1 MARPSR
7 RGLSASEVLA
17 ILDADSDDD
26 TELVSLDLDAESDD
40 EQPAGDFMSPDG
52 TQSLLPNDVL
62 SFSGAFQS
70 LILDDT
76 NPSHRYSLLLS
87 DLSLPDQGRKEYKN
101 MKLTMQLH
109 QHGH

>member
-26 TELVSLDLDAESDD
+26 KELVSLDLDAESDDD

-52 TQSLLPNDVL
+52 TQSLVANDVL

-70 LILDDT
+70 
-76 NPSHRYSLLLS
+76 
-87 DLSLPDQGRKEYKN
+87 
-101 MKLTMQLH
+101 
-109 QHGH
+109 

>member
-26 TELVSLDLDAESDD
+26 TELVCLDLDAESDD
-40 EQPAGDFMSPDG
+40 DGQPAGDFMSPDG
-52 TQSLLPNDVL
+52 TVSLVANDVL
-62 SFSGAFQS
+62 SFCGVFQS

-76 NPSHRYSLLLS
+76 DPSHRDSLLLS
-87 DLSLPDQGRKEYKN
+87 DLSLPDQRKN
-101 MKLTMQLH
+101 IRI
-109 QHGH
+109 